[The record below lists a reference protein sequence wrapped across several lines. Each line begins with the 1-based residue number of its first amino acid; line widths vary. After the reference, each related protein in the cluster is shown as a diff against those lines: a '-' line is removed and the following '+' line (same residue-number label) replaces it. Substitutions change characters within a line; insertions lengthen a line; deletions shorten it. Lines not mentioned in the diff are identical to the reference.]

1 MDDAGIDVSVSYR
14 IEHRTGEGT
23 TVVRHLVE
31 PDRRTGTSMISRVF
45 QEVLAGFQAR
55 GETGVLVMIEE
66 DTGREVESSVID
78 PSAHSE
84 PS

>member
-31 PDRRTGTSMISRVF
+31 LDRRAGTSLISRVF

-55 GETGVLVMIEE
+55 GETGALVMVEE
-66 DTGREVESSVID
+66 DTGREVESAVIH
-78 PSAHSE
+78 PSAGSE
-84 PS
+84 P

>member
-31 PDRRTGTSMISRVF
+31 LDRRAGTSMISRVF
-45 QEVLAGFQAR
+45 QEVLAGFQVR
-55 GETGVLVMIEE
+55 GETGVLVLVEE
-66 DTGREVESSVID
+66 DTGQMVESAVIQ
-78 PSAHSE
+78 PLANSE

>member
-31 PDRRTGTSMISRVF
+31 PDRRAGTSMISRVF

-55 GETGVLVMIEE
+55 GETGRLIMVEE
-66 DTGREVESSVID
+66 ETGQVVESAPIS
-78 PSAHSE
+78 PATGSE
-84 PS
+84 P